1 MSPTTAPTRA
11 TPPPDAPDAGASEFD
26 APPVATRAITPT
38 LRAQLR
44 RRRAWLVIGVAL
56 VLGAIVV
63 LVVQGGIRPPGA
75 ALGADN
81 PAPVGSKALVEVLR
95 QHGVDVTEARSIETA
110 LDAARSGATV
120 FLYDELATLG
130 DDRLGELASAAERL
144 VVAEP
149 AFGALETLAPGV
161 RLGGAATGAID
172 DIACDLPAA
181 ERAGELSDGQRLLT
195 VDDDALADGF
205 TGCFRDGDFGY
216 AMVTGP
222 GGAGGE
228 VALVAATTVFTND
241 RIDEAGN
248 AALAIGLL
256 GASDDLVWYLPG
268 PGDADA
274 TEAPTLAELTPG
286 WVSPVMVLLIAVV
299 IAAGVWRG
307 RRFGP
312 LVVERLPVQ
321 VPAGETSAGRAR
333 LYARSAA
340 RGHALDQLRIGA
352 IERLAALLRLPRS
365 AEVGTVAA
373 AAATATGRDAA
384 SVNRLLVAEVPA
396 GDREFVELAAG
407 LGDLEHDVRRSIRP
421 DTHPLPEDST
431 STTDST
437 SRANDHDRPTG
448 RRP

>member
-11 TPPPDAPDAGASEFD
+11 TPPPDAPGAGASEFD